1 MPVGTIRTFTFTVRD
16 YTDLRIA
23 VSNVQKLP
31 FVACATELE
40 RSMIGT
46 MVSELGSNIIKYATY
61 GTIIANL
68 YDEGGQQEI
77 EIIAKDDGPGIENLD
92 LALRDS
98 FSTGQTLGLGL
109 PGVKRMADRFS
120 IRSAPSSGTIVSAIK
135 LLKSAGRSSTLII
148 DEPRVFDGSSQPF
161 AQRCEIG
168 SHYRPM
174 VGQINSGDRVVIA
187 ESENQTLMVIIDVTG
202 HGDQAHA
209 SAKLIQSI
217 IETNSAQDPKA
228 LMALLHTR
236 LQGTLGAAIGILKI
250 DKYSNRFSY
259 LAVGNTGA
267 SRVEGKKWRG
277 ISKDGVLGQRLPT
290 LREQTALL
298 EPGDVIF
305 LWTDG
310 LPETTT
316 PQFLQR
322 HIDEAAQP
330 LARRIVTEMGR
341 GHDDAG
347 CAILKWF
354 A

>member
-31 FVACATELE
+31 FVAIASELE
-40 RSMIGT
+40 RSMVGT
-46 MVSELGSNIIKYATY
+46 IVSELGSNIIKYATY
-61 GTIIANL
+61 GTIIASL
-68 YDEGGQQEI
+68 YDEGGQQGV
-77 EIIAKDDGPGIENLD
+77 EIIAKDDGPGINNID
-92 LALRDS
+92 LAMRDS
-98 FSTGQTLGLGL
+98 FSTGHTLGLGL

-135 LLKSAGRSSTLII
+135 LLKSTGRISTLVI
-148 DEPRVFDGSSQPF
+148 DEPRIFDHSSLPF

-168 SHYRPM
+168 AYSRPM
-174 VGQINSGDRVVIA
+174 VGQINSGDLVIIA
-187 ESENQTLMVIIDVTG
+187 NADNQTLIVIIDVSG
-202 HGDQAHA
+202 HGDRAHA
-209 SAKLIQSI
+209 SAKLIESI
-217 IETNSAQDPKA
+217 IETNSGQDPKA
-228 LMALLHTR
+228 LMALLHIK
-236 LQGTLGAAIGILKI
+236 LQGSPGAAIGILKI
-250 DKYSNRFSY
+250 DRYSNRFSY
-259 LAVGNTGA
+259 IAVGNTGA
-267 SRVEGKKWRG
+267 IRVEGKKWRG

-290 LREQTALL
+290 LLEQQGFL
-298 EPGDVIF
+298 EPGDIIF

-330 LARRIVTEMGR
+330 LARRIVTDMGR
-341 GHDDAG
+341 NHDDAG

>member
-1 MPVGTIRTFTFTVRD
+1 MPVGTIRTYSFTVRD

-31 FVACATELE
+31 FVASASDLE

-46 MVSELGSNIIKYATY
+46 IVSELGSNIIKYATY
-61 GTIIANL
+61 GTIIASMF
-68 YDEGGQQEI
+68 DECGQQGV

-120 IRSAPSSGTIVSAIK
+120 IRSTPSSGTVVSAVKI
-135 LLKSAGRSSTLII
+135 LKSTGLTAKLTL
-148 DEPRVFDGSSQPF
+148 DAPRIFDGSSLPI
-161 AQRCEIG
+161 AQHCEIG
-168 SHYRPM
+168 THSRPR
-174 VGQINSGDRVVIA
+174 VGEINSGDRVVIA
-187 ESENQTLMVIIDVTG
+187 ESDSQTLIVIIDVTG
-202 HGDQAHA
+202 HGDRAHA

-217 IETNSAQDPKA
+217 VETNSTRDPKA
-228 LMALLHTR
+228 LMALLHTE
-236 LQGTLGAAIGILKI
+236 LQGTPGAAIGILKI
-250 DKYSNRFSY
+250 DKHSNRFSY

-267 SRVEGKKWRG
+267 SRIKGKKWRG

-290 LREQTALL
+290 LLEQTDLL
-298 EPGDVIF
+298 DPGDVIF

-316 PQFLQR
+316 PQFIQR
-322 HIDEAAQP
+322 HVDEAAAP
-330 LARRIVTEMGR
+330 LAPRSVTPLGR
-341 GHDDAG
+341 DHADAG
-347 CAILKWF
+347 CARLKWF

>member
-1 MPVGTIRTFTFTVRD
+1 MPVGTIRTFSFTVRD

-31 FVACATELE
+31 FVAKASELE

-61 GTIIANL
+61 GTIIASL
-68 YDEGGQQEI
+68 YDEGGQQGVEI
-77 EIIAKDDGPGIENLD
+77 LAKDDGPGIKNLD
-92 LALRDS
+92 LALCDS

-120 IRSAPSSGTIVSAIK
+120 IRSTPSAGTVVSAIK
-135 LLKSAGRSSTLII
+135 LFKAPDARSTISLEDPQI
-148 DEPRVFDGSSQPF
+148 FGALSLPF

-168 SHYRPM
+168 SHHRPM
-174 VGQINSGDRVVIA
+174 VGQINSGDLIVIA
-187 ESENQTLMVIIDVTG
+187 DTDSQSLIVIVDVTG
-202 HGDQAHA
+202 HGDRAHV
-209 SAKLIQSI
+209 SAKAIQALV
-217 IETNSAQDPKA
+217 ETNSALQPKP
-228 LMALLHTR
+228 LMALLHTT
-236 LQGTLGAAIGILKI
+236 LQGTAGAAIGILKI
-250 DKYSNRFSY
+250 DKHANRFSY

-267 SRVEGKKWRG
+267 SRVKGRKWNG
-277 ISKDGVLGQRLPT
+277 ISKDGVLGLRLPT
-290 LREQTALL
+290 LFEQTEFL

-316 PQFLQR
+316 PKFLQR
-322 HIDEAAQP
+322 HIHEAAQP
-330 LARRIVTEMGR
+330 LARRVVTHMGR
-341 GHDDAG
+341 DHDDAG

>member
-1 MPVGTIRTFTFTVRD
+1 MPVGTLRTFTFTVRD

-31 FVACATELE
+31 FVASASELE
-40 RSMIGT
+40 RSMVGT
-46 MVSELGSNIIKYATY
+46 IVSELGSNIIKYATY
-61 GTIIANL
+61 GTIIASL
-68 YDEGGQQEI
+68 YDEDGQQGV
-77 EIIAKDDGPGIENLD
+77 EIIAKDDGPGINNID

-98 FSTGQTLGLGL
+98 FSTGHTLGLGL

-135 LLKSAGRSSTLII
+135 LLKSAGRILTPVI
-148 DEPRVFDGSSQPF
+148 DEPRIFDHSSLPF
-161 AQRCEIG
+161 AQRYEIG
-168 SHYRPM
+168 AYSRPM
-174 VGQINSGDRVVIA
+174 VGQIKSGDLVIIA
-187 ESENQTLMVIIDVTG
+187 NADNQTLIVIIDVSG
-202 HGDQAHA
+202 HGDRAHA
-209 SAKLIQSI
+209 SAKLIESI
-217 IETNSAQDPKA
+217 IETNSGQDPKA
-228 LMALLHTR
+228 LMTLLHTK
-236 LQGTLGAAIGILKI
+236 LQGTPGAAIGILKI
-250 DKYSNRFSY
+250 DRHSNRFSY

-290 LREQTALL
+290 LLEQQGFL

-330 LARRIVTEMGR
+330 LARRIVTDMGR
-341 GHDDAG
+341 NHDDAG

>member
-1 MPVGTIRTFTFTVRD
+1 MVGTI
-16 YTDLRIA
+16 
-23 VSNVQKLP
+23 
-31 FVACATELE
+31 
-40 RSMIGT
+40 
-46 MVSELGSNIIKYATY
+46 VSELGSNIIKYATY
-61 GTIIANL
+61 GTIIASL
-68 YDEGGQQEI
+68 YDEGGQQGV
-77 EIIAKDDGPGIENLD
+77 EIIAKDDGPGINNID

-98 FSTGQTLGLGL
+98 FSTGHTLGLGL

-135 LLKSAGRSSTLII
+135 LLKSAGRILTPVI
-148 DEPRVFDGSSQPF
+148 DEPRIFDHSSLPF
-161 AQRCEIG
+161 AQRYEIG
-168 SHYRPM
+168 AYSRPM
-174 VGQINSGDRVVIA
+174 VGQIKSGDLVIIA
-187 ESENQTLMVIIDVTG
+187 NADSQTLIVIIDVSG
-202 HGDQAHA
+202 HGDRAHA
-209 SAKLIQSI
+209 SAKLIESI
-217 IETNSAQDPKA
+217 VETNSGQDPKA
-228 LMALLHTR
+228 LMAQLHTR
-236 LQGTLGAAIGILKI
+236 LQGTPGAAIGILKI
-250 DKYSNRFSY
+250 DKHSNRFSY

-341 GHDDAG
+341 NHDDAG